1 MGWNPY
7 LVNKL
12 IMDMFKLINQRKT
25 HRGRELQS
33 CSKVGIDRLG
43 VSLKWTVFR
52 GWGEWK
58 QLVQLNWFK
67 NMWKRKAASR
77 YLEIAGEN
85 IFSLNWNSKKI
96 SGVDIFISIFFCC
109 SSFTKKYFLLQFQEI
124 GRGLLS
130 FYTQINCQK
139 MWENNFCFWLQEISG
154 SPKIKSFNH
163 KWKFLFRGA
172 NYILINLE
180 APVTQQT
187 AFTRGDLLAFTSK
200 KHPNGQFPL
209 WARR

>member
-1 MGWNPY
+1 MYWNPY

-109 SSFTKKYFLLQFQEI
+109 SSFTKKKISPKISRYRDAAI
-124 GRGLLS
+124 CISHTNKLS
-130 FYTQINCQK
+130 KNVLEK
-139 MWENNFCFWLQEISG
+139 NFCF
-154 SPKIKSFNH
+154 
-163 KWKFLFRGA
+163 
-172 NYILINLE
+172 
-180 APVTQQT
+180 
-187 AFTRGDLLAFTSK
+187 
-200 KHPNGQFPL
+200 
-209 WARR
+209 